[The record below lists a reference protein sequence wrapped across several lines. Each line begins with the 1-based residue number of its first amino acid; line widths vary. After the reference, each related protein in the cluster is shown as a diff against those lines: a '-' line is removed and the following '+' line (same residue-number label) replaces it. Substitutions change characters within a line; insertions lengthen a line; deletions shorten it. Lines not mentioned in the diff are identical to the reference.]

1 MLKTDCGISHRCNMQ
16 FERAV
21 NSSVSTLLQEMQK
34 NQSTALQVT
43 FPPDIN
49 NKTETLPGFK

>member
-1 MLKTDCGISHRCNMQ
+1 MQ

-21 NSSVSTLLQEMQK
+21 NSSVSMLLQEMQK

-49 NKTETLPGFK
+49 NKTLTLPGFK